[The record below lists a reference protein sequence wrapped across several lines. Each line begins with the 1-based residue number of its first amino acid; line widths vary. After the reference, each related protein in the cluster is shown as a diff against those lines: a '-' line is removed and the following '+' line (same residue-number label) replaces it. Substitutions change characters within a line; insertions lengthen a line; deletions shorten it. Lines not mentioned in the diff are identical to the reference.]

1 MRGRKPLP
9 SKLKLVQG
17 NRGKRAANKSE
28 PKVKREIPP
37 CPSHI
42 IGEARKEWRR
52 MSCQLHALG
61 LMATIDK
68 AQLAIYCQAWKTWV
82 EAQENVEKFGMI
94 VISPNSGYQ
103 QQSPYL
109 SIANQAMRMLQSAL
123 VEFGMSPSS
132 RSRIHVD
139 LEDKKDELEDILNA
153 KPKKR

>member
-1 MRGRKPLP
+1 
-9 SKLKLVQG
+9 
-17 NRGKRAANKSE
+17 
-28 PKVKREIPP
+28 
-37 CPSHI
+37 
-42 IGEARKEWRR
+42 

-153 KPKKR
+153 KPKKQGD